1 MDVNEIL
8 KMNPKSECK
17 ITYNGSEDW
26 KNCYYQIKNDTN
38 KDLDLN
44 KLPVLDDE
52 YIHDTGEPLYNDNN
66 EEVFDPSQEIEY
78 ETYYTLEYK
87 SVYKSK
93 TFIGLLQTKIKE
105 LIDSGEYDLE
115 DEYSDSDLES
125 VLCEIGGWGY
135 GRGFLDELTYLIG
148 CNDLELVEEKED
160 DTLLWYTSSQLDG
173 ENGYI
178 LIEEI

>member
-93 TFIGLLQTKIKE
+93 TFI
-105 LIDSGEYDLE
+105 
-115 DEYSDSDLES
+115 
-125 VLCEIGGWGY
+125 
-135 GRGFLDELTYLIG
+135 
-148 CNDLELVEEKED
+148 
-160 DTLLWYTSSQLDG
+160 
-173 ENGYI
+173 
-178 LIEEI
+178 

>member
-115 DEYSDSDLES
+115 DEYSDWMDCLG
-125 VLCEIGGWGY
+125 LY
-135 GRGFLDELTYLIG
+135 HGRGFLDELSYSIG
-148 CNDLELVEEKED
+148 CNDLEFVEEKED
-160 DTLLWYTSSQLDG
+160 DSLLWYTSSQLDE
-173 ENGYI
+173 ENGDL